1 MKKGKGVAIIVALIG
16 AIGTIS
22 GSVIGV
28 IWGKNNVN
36 VMVQVD
42 GESVVLKDT
51 DVQELA
57 LENEELKRQASE
69 NEELKRQ
76 VSDYE
81 TQIEN
86 LKNESKDLAAKL
98 ENASGELDEV
108 PVIEF
113 KDLGLS
119 IDGEEKPINKDKAS
133 VFINGVQYYSQ
144 DFIDSLLPDN
154 TSAIMKDDMFY
165 IGKIVKDRVNLFD
178 RPVIEQAQYT
188 YFQNSIED
196 TYGNSYSNI
205 LIFTYNDY
213 FMIFNA
219 GRDYSRFKCTVA
231 MQEDQK
237 GSGKLQIKADDIIIY
252 TTPEEIINTTEPF
265 DIDISINHASTISI
279 GTIGSSG
286 SHSHIFIS
294 NAVLYNQE

>member
-1 MKKGKGVAIIVALIG
+1 MKKSNGVAIIVALIG
-16 AIGTIS
+16 LIGTIA

-57 LENEELKRQASE
+57 LENEELKRQVSE
-69 NEELKRQ
+69 NEELKKQ

-86 LKNESKDLAAKL
+86 LENESKDLAAKL

-144 DFIDSLLPDN
+144 DFINNLLPDN
-154 TSAIMKDDMFY
+154 TSVIMKDSMLY
-165 IGKIVKDRVNLFD
+165 IGKIVKDRINLFD
-178 RPVIEQAQYT
+178 RPVIEQAHYT
-188 YFQNSIED
+188 YFYDSIKD
-196 TYGNSYSNI
+196 TYGNSYSDA
-205 LIFTYNDY
+205 LVFEYSDY
-213 FMIFNA
+213 FTIFNA
-219 GRDYSRFKCTVA
+219 GREYSHFKCTVA
-231 MQEDQK
+231 MQEGYR
-237 GSGKLQIKADDIIIY
+237 GSGELQIKVDDNVIY
-252 TTPEEIINTTEPF
+252 TSAEIINTTEPF
-265 DIDISINHASTISI
+265 DIDIPINQASTISI
-279 GTIGSSG
+279 GTIGNSTSR
-286 SHSHIFIS
+286 IFIS